1 MKQRH
6 LRQLRKNRQS
16 LKYFNSNHKG
26 EYFYEKLNQLS
37 HQLSRSNNARTHGSH
52 VYGTGSSTSNPIYRN
67 TATYSVLHRS
77 SSRRMDAKR
86 ISKIRR
92 ILKSMFSYDIKD
104 DVVAEMVR
112 QAMLPKWRMYH
123 DL

>member
-16 LKYFNSNHKG
+16 HKYVNSNCKG
-26 EYFYEKLNQLS
+26 EYIYEKFNQLS
-37 HQLSRSNNARTHGSH
+37 HKLSRSNNTRTHGSR
-52 VYGTGSSTSNPIYRN
+52 VYGTGSNTNSPIYGN
-67 TATYSVLHRS
+67 TATYSVLHRG
-77 SSRRMDAKR
+77 SSRHMDAKR

-92 ILKSMFSYDIKD
+92 ILEPMLSYDIND
-104 DVVAEMVR
+104 DIATEIVR
-112 QAMLPKWRMYH
+112 WAMLPKRRMYH